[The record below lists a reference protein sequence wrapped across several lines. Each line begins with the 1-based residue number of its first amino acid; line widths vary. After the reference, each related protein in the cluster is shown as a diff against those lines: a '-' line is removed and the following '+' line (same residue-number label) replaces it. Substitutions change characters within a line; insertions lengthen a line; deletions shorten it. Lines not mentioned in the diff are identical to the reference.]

1 MDRQKASPQ
10 NECGDVHQGGPCVM
24 HDGGN
29 TDRRKFVLQCVSA
42 HGAPGVREIGKPLD
56 TEDMYTV
63 V

>member
-1 MDRQKASPQ
+1 MGRQKASPQ
-10 NECGDVHQGGPCVM
+10 NEFGGVHQGGPCEK
-24 HDGGN
+24 HGEGN

-42 HGAPGVREIGKPLD
+42 HGVPGVREIGRPLD